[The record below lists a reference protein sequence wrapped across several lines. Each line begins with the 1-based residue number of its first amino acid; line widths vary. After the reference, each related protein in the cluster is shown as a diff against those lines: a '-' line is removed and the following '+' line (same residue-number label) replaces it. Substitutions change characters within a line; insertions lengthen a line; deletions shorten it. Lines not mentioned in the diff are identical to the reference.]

1 VSQTR
6 GYNVQ
11 QSKTG
16 GTLYFTAGK
25 QDAAIHVLNITT
37 GEERSLEGMP
47 RVSVPTEW
55 VVGSKGIFF
64 IDRSSVQPSI
74 DFFEFASARVTKRI
88 PLTREPAFWGGLAL
102 APDETWLAYA
112 QIDQSA
118 SDLML
123 TEGFH

>member
-1 VSQTR
+1 
-6 GYNVQ
+6 
-11 QSKTG
+11 
-16 GTLYFTAGK
+16 
-25 QDAAIHVLNITT
+25 
-37 GEERSLEGMP
+37 MP

-88 PLTREPAFWGGLAL
+88 PLTRVPALWGGLAL

-123 TEGFH
+123 AEGFH